1 MSVREFEDAEGRRWR
16 AWNINPD
23 SIHPQTKAEDYL
35 ADCYQSGWIVF
46 ETFDGREK
54 RRLCPYPT
62 GWETVPEARLR
73 ELLARAE
80 LAAGNRR
87 PGEPRPSAEI
97 PRAAAAMARE
107 PDLSD
112 LRVSR
117 SFWYPGGRYWSASVA
132 PADDRRR
139 PVLRFSAGSRQID
152 LERWPSDWP
161 DFPDEQLVEL
171 LRQAAPRAPTTP
183 PPGVP
188 GRRYTDRGAA
198 GGSAAPNDPP
208 AGRR

>member
-1 MSVREFEDAEGRRWR
+1 MSVREFEDEDGRRWR

-62 GWETVPEARLR
+62 GWETVPDARLR
-73 ELLARAE
+73 ELLASAEAVAPNKRA
-80 LAAGNRR
+80 R
-87 PGEPRPSAEI
+87 EPRVSAEV
-97 PRAAAAMARE
+97 PRFVAGAASQE

-132 PADDRRR
+132 LADDRKR

-152 LERWPSDWP
+152 LERWPTDWP
-161 DFPDEQLVEL
+161 DFPDDQLVEL
-171 LRQAAPRAPTTP
+171 LRQAAPRAPGSP

-188 GRRYTDRGAA
+188 GRRYTDRGAQGATPNEPRA
-198 GGSAAPNDPP
+198 G
-208 AGRR
+208 